1 MWKRKRKLLNLPK
14 RVVVVGSLD
23 YTFKDEGQWSV
34 TEAWAIK
41 HAGATTFSLKGPER
55 TNEGDGADLCMAS
68 FSGSLCDNTQLL
80 WSRNSGRTQAPS
92 LQSRGLIL
100 PVSLSLYI
108 KCSACTSNRG
118 ETDLDS
124 LDTLETFT
132 AFMLRISELGNALS
146 VPPPRR
152 SKTGAIGYDKH
163 CCPKCWNHFLSLI
176 PI

>member
-1 MWKRKRKLLNLPK
+1 MWKRRRRLLNLPK
-14 RVVVVGSLD
+14 KVALVGSLD

-100 PVSLSLYI
+100 PLSLSLSI
-108 KCSACTSNRG
+108 LNAHHVHQTGEKQIWTHWRHSQPSCCESANGTWECTK
-118 ETDLDS
+118 
-124 LDTLETFT
+124 
-132 AFMLRISELGNALS
+132 
-146 VPPPRR
+146 R
-152 SKTGAIGYDKH
+152 SASQTE
-163 CCPKCWNHFLSLI
+163 
-176 PI
+176 